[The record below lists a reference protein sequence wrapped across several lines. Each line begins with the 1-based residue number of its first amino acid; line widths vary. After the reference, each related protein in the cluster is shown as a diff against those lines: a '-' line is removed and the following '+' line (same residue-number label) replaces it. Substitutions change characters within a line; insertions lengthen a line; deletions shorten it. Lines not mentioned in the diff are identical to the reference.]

1 MKDLLND
8 FDIWQEALKKID
20 LNESALPIYN
30 GKMLFENA
38 KTYMQMQKILAC
50 EPMQRSHKF
59 CLNLNP
65 ENLTEEE
72 IRKVDRLYSLGV
84 DRGFIND
91 DIDSFDDECSS
102 EECCDGDKC
111 CDGDECCGGYKCQN
125 DIEKPTSSYRMPKYS
140 VKIPCYTIMY
150 SAMKDGSPKT
160 GETYSNA
167 VNPYAAKADAMAKL
181 SRVGYQNISILAIEC
196 GDPDSCGFEDSYTQ
210 EDDVM
215 TKAVN
220 SMDNRFTSSPYE
232 PDAISDNAEPINE
245 TIDATAD
252 TDAIVDDILNEYEGE
267 DSSEEPKKEDSK
279 SEEKSEEPKKEEPKK
294 EEPKK
299 EEPKEDTSNQESKN
313 TDDTFDLDAP
323 IDEQP
328 SNSDST
334 ESNDDE
340 MNAMMD
346 DAISQSSGEQSDSGE
361 KSDSNGGS
369 EQSSN
374 DQPQNQEDGSNE
386 KSDSEEKSD
395 SGESLDDQPLAG
407 SDGSG
412 AEDAQADAESNNST
426 SQPDLDEAQR
436 AALKEDYTRMFKN
449 VMMKL
454 EFDGRS
460 FDELQMNEKTQV
472 FEEILKAWST
482 NKPDPTTFMSKN
494 ETDQLYAIKIEA

>member
-72 IRKVDRLYSLGV
+72 VRKVDRLYSLGV

-91 DIDSFDDECSS
+91 DIDSLDDECSA
-102 EECCDGDKC
+102 EECCDGDKR

-125 DIEKPTSSYRMPKYS
+125 DVEKPTSGYRMPKYS

-294 EEPKK
+294 EEPK
-299 EEPKEDTSNQESKN
+299 EDTSNQESKD
-313 TDDTFDLDAP
+313 TDGTFDLDAP

-361 KSDSNGGS
+361 KSDSNDGS

-386 KSDSEEKSD
+386 KSDSEKKSD

-412 AEDAQADAESNNST
+412 AEDAQADAESDNST

>member
-72 IRKVDRLYSLGV
+72 VRKVDRLYSLGV

-220 SMDNRFTSSPYE
+220 SMDNKFTSSPYE

-294 EEPKK
+294 EEPK
-299 EEPKEDTSNQESKN
+299 EDTSNQESKD

-361 KSDSNGGS
+361 KSDSNDGS

-374 DQPQNQEDGSNE
+374 DQSQNYEDGSNE

-412 AEDAQADAESNNST
+412 AEDAQEDTDSDNSK

>member
-72 IRKVDRLYSLGV
+72 VRKVDRLYSLGV

-91 DIDSFDDECSS
+91 DIDSLDDECSA
-102 EECCDGDKC
+102 EECCDGDNC

-125 DIEKPTSSYRMPKYS
+125 DVEKPTSGYRMPKYS

-220 SMDNRFTSSPYE
+220 SMDNKFTSSPYE

-294 EEPKK
+294 EEPK
-299 EEPKEDTSNQESKN
+299 EDTSNQESKD

-346 DAISQSSGEQSDSGE
+346 DAISQSSGEQSDSSE
-361 KSDSNGGS
+361 KSDSNDGS

-374 DQPQNQEDGSNE
+374 DQSQNQEDGSNE
-386 KSDSEEKSD
+386 KSDSEEHSN

-412 AEDAQADAESNNST
+412 AEDAQEDTESDNSK